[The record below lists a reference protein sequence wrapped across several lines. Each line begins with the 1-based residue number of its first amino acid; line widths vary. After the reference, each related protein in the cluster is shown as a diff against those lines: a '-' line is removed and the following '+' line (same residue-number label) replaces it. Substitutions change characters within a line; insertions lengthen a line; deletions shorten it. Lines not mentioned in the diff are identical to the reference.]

1 MVPPDY
7 QRATTVR
14 VILLACVAALLG
26 LAYAV
31 DSGWAFGWWDFT
43 LAHLAAQAAHG
54 YDDPRPYAFFSAI
67 GLLGDWR
74 IAVLI
79 AALCLLAV
87 GRRRAAWT
95 ALLPLML
102 ILTVVLE
109 YLTKE
114 TVHQPWPTPDV
125 VGQSSLALARYAY
138 TQVPQAVC
146 LPSLALTRSQLIA
159 PTCMDGSFLSGAAAR
174 VVILAGMAVWWAR
187 RRPWPGEVRGALYLA
202 LLGYV
207 LAVGVGRVYLRWHW
221 PSDVLGG
228 YLLGASCL
236 CGMWLFAHPAR
247 AARRA
252 AQGDLSRLPAV
263 APAPREE

>member
-1 MVPPDY
+1 MASLED

-43 LAHLAAQAAHG
+43 LAHIAEQAAHG
-54 YDDPRPYAFFSAI
+54 YDDLRPYDFFSAI

-74 IAVLI
+74 TAVLI
-79 AALCLLAV
+79 AGLCLLAL
-87 GRRRAAWT
+87 GRRRSTWA
-95 ALLPLML
+95 ALLPPML

-114 TVHQPWPTPDV
+114 TVHQPWPTPEV
-125 VGQSSLALARYAY
+125 VSQSSLALARYAFA
-138 TQVPQAVC
+138 QVPQDVC

-159 PTCMDGSFLSGAAAR
+159 STCMDGSFLSGAAAR
-174 VVILAGMAVWWAR
+174 VVILAGMAVWWMR
-187 RRPWPGEVRGALYLA
+187 RRPWPGEVRSALYLA
-202 LLGYV
+202 LLVYV

-221 PSDVLGG
+221 PSDVVGG
-228 YLLGASCL
+228 YLLGAICL
-236 CGMWLFAHPAR
+236 CSMWLFAHPAR
-247 AARRA
+247 AARPVAYREHTAYRA
-252 AQGDLSRLPAV
+252 
-263 APAPREE
+263 